1 MKTSEGTGQHDRPQ
15 RVLDVV
21 ALKALAHPLRTQLWD
36 ALMAGPATASQL
48 AERLGESSGLTSYH
62 LRQLAKHGFIEEAR
76 GRGTAREKF
85 WRVVEADTR
94 IEHERS
100 RTPAGREA
108 LAIFGDEW
116 LRLRYRS
123 AARYHERK
131 RSGLE
136 DDWATSAADLD
147 SYLYATREELA
158 EMVEDYTQL
167 LAAWGERLGGRSADD
182 RPSGTRTVEIQF
194 RAFPRDLGAPAAA
207 GTSDGRTTGVA
218 PAAAGTSDERTTGG
232 RER

>member
-1 MKTSEGTGQHDRPQ
+1 MTTDEAPHERPQ

-62 LRQLAKHGFIEEAR
+62 LRQLAKHGFIEEVP

-85 WRVVEADTR
+85 WRAVEADTR
-94 IEHERS
+94 IEHGRA

-136 DDWATSAADLD
+136 EEWAASAAELD
-147 SYLYATREELA
+147 TYLHATREELA
-158 EMVEDYTQL
+158 EMVEEYTQL
-167 LAAWGERLGGRSADD
+167 LAAWTERLGGQSEDE
-182 RPSGTRTVEIQF
+182 RPPGTRTVEIQF
-194 RAFPRDLGAPAAA
+194 RAFPRDPGAAT
-207 GTSDGRTTGVA
+207 GSGRSTDRPT
-218 PAAAGTSDERTTGG
+218 EG

>member
-1 MKTSEGTGQHDRPQ
+1 MTTDESRPGERAQ

-62 LRQLAKHGFIEEAR
+62 LRQLAKHGFIEEVP

-94 IEHERS
+94 IEHERT

-136 DDWATSAADLD
+136 EDWAASAADLD
-147 SYLYATREELA
+147 SYLYATPEELA
-158 EMVEDYTQL
+158 EMVEEYTQL
-167 LAAWGERLGGRSADD
+167 LTAWGERLGGRSGDE
-182 RPSGTRTVEIQF
+182 RPRETRTVEIQF
-194 RAFPRDLGAPAAA
+194 RAFPRDPGVPPGP
-207 GTSDGRTTGVA
+207 GTNDVRPT
-218 PAAAGTSDERTTGG
+218 EG

>member
-1 MKTSEGTGQHDRPQ
+1 MTTDERTPQERPQ

-62 LRQLAKHGFIEEAR
+62 LRQLARHGFIEEVP
-76 GRGTAREKF
+76 GRGTGREKF

-94 IEHERS
+94 IEHERA

-123 AARYHERK
+123 AARCHERK

-136 DDWATSAADLD
+136 DEWAGAAADLD
-147 SYLYATREELA
+147 SYLHATREELA
-158 EMVEDYTQL
+158 EMVEEYTQL
-167 LAAWGERLGGRSADD
+167 LTRWGDRLGARSEDE
-182 RPSGTRTVEIQF
+182 RPPGARTVEIQF
-194 RAFPRDLGAPAAA
+194 RAFPRDPGAPPGA
-207 GTSDGRTTGVA
+207 GTSEHRPT
-218 PAAAGTSDERTTGG
+218 EG